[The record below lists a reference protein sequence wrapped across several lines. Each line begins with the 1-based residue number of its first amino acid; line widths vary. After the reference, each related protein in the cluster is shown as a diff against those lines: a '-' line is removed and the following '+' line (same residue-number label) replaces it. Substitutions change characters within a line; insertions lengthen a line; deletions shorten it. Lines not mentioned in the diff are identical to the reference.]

1 MKKKSIFSLVNYA
14 MPLMALAF
22 ACASCGEK
30 GSGPGPDPDPGEGGD
45 GDVEVPSTPSYN
57 FQGEAYITK
66 VLDFMPAPGQ
76 FSNTLPA
83 YAEGDDQEAMNQKVL
98 NAIGNNKRGMI
109 SLGGFGG

>member
-1 MKKKSIFSLVNYA
+1 MLFYTFQIRCGKPVVAKVVKELTDKTFPYHEKKSIFSLVNYA

-66 VLDFMPAPGQ
+66 VLDFMPAHGQ
-76 FSNTLPA
+76 FINT
-83 YAEGDDQEAMNQKVL
+83 
-98 NAIGNNKRGMI
+98 
-109 SLGGFGG
+109 

>member
-1 MKKKSIFSLVNYA
+1 MVNYA

-83 YAEGDDQEAMNQKVL
+83 YAEEMT
-98 NAIGNNKRGMI
+98 RRR
-109 SLGGFGG
+109 

>member
-30 GSGPGPDPDPGEGGD
+30 GSGPDPDPGEDGD

-57 FQGEAYITK
+57 FKGSAYITK
-66 VLDFMPAPGQ
+66 VLA
-76 FSNTLPA
+76 
-83 YAEGDDQEAMNQKVL
+83 
-98 NAIGNNKRGMI
+98 
-109 SLGGFGG
+109 